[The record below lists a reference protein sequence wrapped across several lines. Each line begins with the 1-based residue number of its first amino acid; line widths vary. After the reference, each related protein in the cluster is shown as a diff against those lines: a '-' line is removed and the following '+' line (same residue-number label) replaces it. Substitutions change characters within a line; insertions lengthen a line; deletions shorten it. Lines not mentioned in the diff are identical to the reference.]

1 MRLHFQR
8 MALGAVVGALI
19 GALYPLQIPGG
30 SFNGVPVLTFEY
42 TLVGA
47 TMGFVVSNYL
57 GFRQRLK
64 RRIEESRQAKGL

>member
-8 MALGAVVGALI
+8 MAIGACVGMLI

-30 SFNGVPVLTFEY
+30 SFNAVPVLTFEY

-47 TMGFVVSNYL
+47 MMGFVVSNYL

-64 RRIEESRQAKGL
+64 RRIEESRQAKRS